1 MSTHAPIY
9 DLGEDRP
16 HARIGIYL
24 SPIFAVFGV
33 MMLVLWGATE
43 WVAWRFAF
51 HPNLGTPVFEAG
63 PAARVG
69 VLGVAGV
76 LAALLV
82 AAIRVEPLRRI
93 AGTLAAFLVMA
104 IAAAFLPV
112 YAPWDVWVWDWRFGE
127 APRAKPI
134 FEIAHYAII
143 VPAHLLFLVA
153 MYVAWRRARRT
164 ARNTDAHGSA
174 RWASHEEVEAAEL
187 LGGEGLFL
195 GVYKRHA
202 HDAGAYLR
210 HQGPQHVLGFAPTRS
225 GKGVGWVIP
234 TLLTWRES
242 VVVHDIK
249 GENWAQTAG
258 WRSAELGSRC
268 LKFDPTCC
276 DGSGARYNPLLE
288 VRRGPEE
295 VRDAQNIA
303 DMLVDPD
310 GHGVKDHWDI
320 TAQEVLVGAILHIL
334 YVGRDKSL
342 RGCLDLLTCPH
353 ARIENVLSEML
364 SAQHDPGGQMGWVDR
379 STGEPTRTHPVVA
392 GAARALL
399 NKSENERSSVVS
411 SAVKCLSLFRDE
423 VVAANTSA
431 CDFAIEDLVRHEVP
445 VSLYLVVPPSDV
457 SRTRP
462 LIRLLINQI
471 GRRLTETLNPRV
483 GEGAGARRRL
493 LFMMDEFPTLGRLDF
508 FQTQLAYLAG
518 YGIQA
523 FLIVQDLSQ
532 LYAAYGT
539 NESIVSNCH
548 VRVAFAPNKVETA
561 RLLSEMAG
569 IMTVRKE
576 RRMYS
581 GNRLSPWLSHVMES
595 EEESQRPLITP
606 DEVLRIPDENAI
618 VFVAGHRPI
627 WAMKARYFS
636 DPRLARRAAL
646 PPPATAEPI
655 PHAWDM
661 WIFVAPDQGARSR
674 AAPSVVATEETGLDS
689 LLPEEDDE
697 LHALA

>member
-1 MSTHAPIY
+1 
-9 DLGEDRP
+9 
-16 HARIGIYL
+16 
-24 SPIFAVFGV
+24 
-33 MMLVLWGATE
+33 
-43 WVAWRFAF
+43 
-51 HPNLGTPVFEAG
+51 
-63 PAARVG
+63 
-69 VLGVAGV
+69 
-76 LAALLV
+76 
-82 AAIRVEPLRRI
+82 
-93 AGTLAAFLVMA
+93 
-104 IAAAFLPV
+104 
-112 YAPWDVWVWDWRFGE
+112 
-127 APRAKPI
+127 
-134 FEIAHYAII
+134 
-143 VPAHLLFLVA
+143 
-153 MYVAWRRARRT
+153 
-164 ARNTDAHGSA
+164 
-174 RWASHEEVEAAEL
+174 
-187 LGGEGLFL
+187 
-195 GVYKRHA
+195 
-202 HDAGAYLR
+202 
-210 HQGPQHVLGFAPTRS
+210 
-225 GKGVGWVIP
+225 
-234 TLLTWRES
+234 
-242 VVVHDIK
+242 
-249 GENWAQTAG
+249 
-258 WRSAELGSRC
+258 
-268 LKFDPTCC
+268 
-276 DGSGARYNPLLE
+276 

-320 TAQEVLVGAILHIL
+320 TAQEVLVGAILHVL

-364 SAQHDPGGQMGWVDR
+364 SAQHDPSGQMGWVDR

-431 CDFAIEDLVRHEVP
+431 CDFAIEDLVRHAVP

-471 GRRLTETLNPRV
+471 GRRLTETLNPRA

-532 LYAAYGT
+532 LYAAYST

-569 IMTVRKE
+569 IMTVRKA

-606 DEVLRIPDENAI
+606 DEVLRIPEENAI

-627 WAMKARYFS
+627 WARKARYFT

-646 PPPATAEPI
+646 QPPATPEPI
-655 PHAWDM
+655 PHAWDT
-661 WIFVAPDQGARSR
+661 WTFVAPDEG
-674 AAPSVVATEETGLDS
+674 APSHAARAVAATEETGLDS